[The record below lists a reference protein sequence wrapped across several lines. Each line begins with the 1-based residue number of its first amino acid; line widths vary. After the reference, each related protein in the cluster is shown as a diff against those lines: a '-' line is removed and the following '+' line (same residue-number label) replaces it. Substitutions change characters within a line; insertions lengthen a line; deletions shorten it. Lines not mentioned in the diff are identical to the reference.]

1 MSDPRWP
8 SLREAARRF
17 LREDDCI
24 LSVEAININ
33 QAWSL
38 IQSISDHIP
47 SKTSLPNVIEGDFQ
61 IIGIADFGAN
71 EPDTKVCW
79 VPLGNWPDFFE
90 QVTDLL
96 EAGYP
101 GCIGVQVREQKV
113 SGMRPLGEANLFAKK
128 LPYFL
133 QVL

>member
-1 MSDPRWP
+1 MGPKVDMKDPRWP

-24 LSVEAININ
+24 LSVPSKYSKEA
-33 QAWSL
+33 WTL

-47 SKTSLPNVIEGDFQ
+47 SKTSLPSVVEGEFKIIEM
-61 IIGIADFGAN
+61 AYFGVE
-71 EPDTKVCW
+71 EPHDEICW
-79 VPLGNWPDFFE
+79 VPLCNWTDFFE

-101 GCIGVQVREQKV
+101 GCIGCGGPGAE
-113 SGMRPLGEANLFAKK
+113 GEWNESFRRSQ
-128 LPYFL
+128 FIR
-133 QVL
+133 